1 MATAPP
7 PAPSKSETSSG
18 PSPEHPVIQEFQ
30 ASGDRMRE
38 TAKWLAAIFG
48 AIAGVL
54 IAGTQLSSMGSLPV
68 GPRLYAAIGGAS
80 LALVGI
86 LVVIWFLLDIM
97 LPSQIALDEIND
109 ARRSDKRSD
118 KKKKDLARFLESNTS
133 VLAPYSSLDA
143 LLDTYTKD
151 LNARQK
157 ALDKYYSCLS
167 EKRDEDDEEVKK
179 REVAAKGAT
188 TRASQS
194 DRKVGYVAKLLS
206 AEQQR
211 RRFGTGQ
218 KVAALLGASVV
229 ALGIGVFA
237 WAANPGEDDSA
248 DGPELAG
255 ATLSEAGLTGA
266 DFANANLAGAK
277 LNDANLVGADLSG
290 ADLSDADLSGAD
302 LRGADL
308 DDVTWSNTTC
318 PDATNS
324 DSHKSTC
331 EGFVGETNTGR

>member
-1 MATAPP
+1 M
-7 PAPSKSETSSG
+7 
-18 PSPEHPVIQEFQ
+18 QEFQ

-68 GPRLYAAIGGAS
+68 GPRLYAAIAGAS

-97 LPSQIALDEIND
+97 LPSQVALDEIQQAEASNKW
-109 ARRSDKRSD
+109 RD
-118 KKKKDLARFLESNTS
+118 KKKKHLATFLESNKSTL
-133 VLAPYSSLDA
+133 VPYASLGA
-143 LLDTYTKD
+143 LLQTYTTD
-151 LNARQK
+151 LNAKQK
-157 ALDKYYSCLS
+157 ALDEYYSSLS

-179 REVAAKGAT
+179 KEIAAKAAT
-188 TRASQS
+188 VRASQA

-206 AEQQR
+206 VEQLR

-229 ALGIGVFA
+229 AVGIGVFA
-237 WAANPGEDDSA
+237 WAANPAKDDSS
-248 DGPELAG
+248 DGPDLAG
-255 ATLSEAGLTGA
+255 ATLSSAGLVGV
-266 DFANANLAGAK
+266 DFANAELTGAK

-302 LRGADL
+302 IRGADL

-318 PDATNS
+318 PDGTNS

-331 EGFVGETNTGR
+331 EGFID